1 MAKKISEPN
10 PVLIEVTRGE
20 LVESRHR
27 GAAAVVDSADRL
39 VAGWGGVDAP
49 VFPRSTVKPFQAV
62 PLVESGAADA
72 FDVTSRELA
81 LACASHG
88 GEAVHVLGVEAWL
101 RRLGL
106 NGEHLVCGPHSPLDP
121 VAAADLLARGD
132 PPNRLHNNCSGKHA
146 GFLTLARHLGV
157 PADGYG
163 DPRHPVQRR
172 VLGVLAGMTGAD
184 AEHAV
189 IAVDGCG
196 VPVMAMSLRELA
208 RGFSRLADPGRL
220 PAMRSA
226 AVRRVCE
233 AMTSHPLLI
242 GGSGRFDTVVTEA
255 GRGAVLT
262 KGGAEGVACAALPG
276 LGLGIAVKIDDGA
289 KRAAE
294 AALAA
299 LLLRFTGANGVLRQ
313 ALKGFDTVVLRNTC
327 GEEVGLIRPVAG
339 WPD

>member
-1 MAKKISEPN
+1 MLVEIA
-10 PVLIEVTRGE
+10 RGE

-27 GAAAVVDSADRL
+27 GAAAVVDSAGRL
-39 VAGWGGVDAP
+39 IAGWGDVHTP
-49 VFPRSTVKPFQAV
+49 IFPRSAVKPFQAV
-62 PLVESGAADA
+62 PLVESGAAEA
-72 FDVTSRELA
+72 FDVTSRELS

-121 VAAADLLARGD
+121 VAAADLLARGE
-132 PPNRLHNNCSGKHA
+132 PPTRLHNNCSGKHT

-157 PADGYG
+157 PTGGYG
-163 DPRHPVQRR
+163 DAGHPVQRR
-172 VLGVLAGMTGAD
+172 VFGVIAEMTGAD
-184 AEHAV
+184 ADHAV
-189 IAVDGCG
+189 VAVDGCG
-196 VPVMAMSLRELA
+196 VPVMAMSLTELA
-208 RGFSRLADPGRL
+208 RGFSLLADPDRL
-220 PAMRSA
+220 PVVRSA

-262 KGGAEGVACAALPG
+262 KGGAEGVACAALMG
-276 LGLGIAVKIDDGA
+276 LGLGIAVKIDDGGT
-289 KRAAE
+289 RAAE
-294 AALAA
+294 VALAA
-299 LLLRFTGANGVLRQ
+299 LMLEFAGAHGLLRQ
-313 ALKGFDTVVLRNTC
+313 ALRDYGIVVLRNTC

-339 WPD
+339 WPDPH

>member
-1 MAKKISEPN
+1 ML
-10 PVLIEVTRGE
+10 VEVTRGE

-27 GAAAVVDSADRL
+27 GAAVVVDSADRL
-39 VAGWGGVDAP
+39 VAGWGGVDTP
-49 VFPRSTVKPFQAV
+49 IFPRSAVKPFQAV

-106 NGEHLVCGPHSPLDP
+106 NVEHLVCGPHSPLDP
-121 VAAADLLARGD
+121 VAAGDLLARGD

-172 VLGVLAGMTGAD
+172 VLGVLAEMTGAD

-208 RGFSRLADPGRL
+208 RGFSRLANPGRL

-233 AMTSHPLLI
+233 AMTSHPLDI
-242 GGSGRFDTVVTEA
+242 GGTGRFDTLVTEA

-262 KGGAEGVACAALPG
+262 KCGAEGVACAALLG
-276 LGLGIAVKIDDGA
+276 LGLGIAVKIDDGG

-294 AALAA
+294 VALAA
-299 LLLRFTGANGVLRQ
+299 LMVRFTSPDPRLRQ
-313 ALKGFDTVVLRNTC
+313 MLATFATREVRDTRGQPVGMLRPAFA
-327 GEEVGLIRPVAG
+327 RPD
-339 WPD
+339 PRRTLRL